1 MSIFAFAVWG
11 ACWFITTFVAVATAN
26 SLLQPTNRLHL
37 VEVTLVLSNTA
48 LFITGLSIIY

>member
-11 ACWFITTFVAVATAN
+11 ACWFITTFVGVATAN

-37 VEVTLVLSNTA
+37 VEVTIVLSNTA
-48 LFITGLSIIY
+48 LFITGLTIIY

>member
-11 ACWFITTFVAVATAN
+11 ACWFITTFVAIGTAN

-37 VEVTLVLSNTA
+37 VEVALVLSNTT
-48 LFITGLSIIY
+48 LFVTGLTIIY